1 MKQNTCSFIKLSQDQ
16 YLKQLKHT
24 NKLLSHLLRTNYI
37 NLGKSKLYHS
47 FNVLCQSNLHATMF
61 GILIYSI

>member
-24 NKLLSHLLRTNYI
+24 TKLLSHLLRTNYI
-37 NLGKSKLYHS
+37 NLGKNKSYHS
-47 FNVLCQSNLHATMF
+47 LMFCASQIYMLLCLE
-61 GILIYSI
+61 Y